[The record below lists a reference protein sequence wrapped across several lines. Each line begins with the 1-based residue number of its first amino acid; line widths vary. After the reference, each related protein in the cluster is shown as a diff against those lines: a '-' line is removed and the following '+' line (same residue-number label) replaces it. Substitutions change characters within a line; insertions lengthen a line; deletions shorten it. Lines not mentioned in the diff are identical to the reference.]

1 MQPYP
6 RGNPHASAGP
16 GRTVP
21 RVIDHPHAG
30 EEARRIAEAGTLLR
44 TQVGSGVH
52 GTAIS
57 GQDDRDELGI
67 CAEPP
72 RFVTGIATVRT
83 PDGRR
88 IPFEQYEL
96 HTAWARPGGLAE
108 RSGAGDLDVVI
119 YGARKWTALAA
130 AGNPTV
136 LLPLWVPESEVV
148 VATDAGRELRAHAD
162 RFVSRAVAER
172 FLGYLRNQKDAMTAE
187 GGERRA
193 RPAHVGAHGY
203 DVKYAMHALRL
214 GVQGAELLSTGRI
227 TLPVPEPELSRLREV
242 RSDRW
247 PLSDVLTWLAELEAD
262 LTALGGSSDLPP
274 DPDWTWINGWLHRT
288 YLEHWSRGPEGLG

>member
-1 MQPYP
+1 M
-6 RGNPHASAGP
+6 
-16 GRTVP
+16 
-21 RVIDHPHAG
+21 IEHPHAG

-67 CAEPP
+67 CLEPP
-72 RFVTGIATVRT
+72 RFVTGIASVTS

-96 HTAWARPGGLAE
+96 HTAWARAGGLAE

-119 YGARKWTALAA
+119 YGARKWATLAA

-136 LLPLWVPESEVV
+136 LLPLWVPDSEVV
-148 VATDAGRELRAHAD
+148 AITDAGRELRANAE

-172 FLGYLRNQKDAMTAE
+172 FLGYLRNQKDAMTAI
-187 GGERRA
+187 GGDRKA
-193 RPAHVGAHGY
+193 RPAHVGEGGY

-214 GVQGAELLSTGRI
+214 GVQGAELLRTGRI
-227 TLPVPEPELSRLREV
+227 TLPVPEPELSRLRDV

-247 PLSDVLTWLAELEAD
+247 PLADVVAWLDELETE
-262 LTALGGSSDLPP
+262 LTALGGSSELPAEP
-274 DPDWTWINGWLHRT
+274 DRQWIDGWLHRSYT
-288 YLEHWSRGPEGLG
+288 AYWARLPEGLADGGT

>member
-1 MQPYP
+1 M
-6 RGNPHASAGP
+6 
-16 GRTVP
+16 
-21 RVIDHPHAG
+21 IDHPHAG
-30 EEARRIAEAGTLLR
+30 DEARRIAEAGTLLR

-67 CAEPP
+67 CLEPP
-72 RFVTGIATVRT
+72 RFVTGVATVRT

-96 HTAWARPGGLAE
+96 HTAWARAGGLAE

-162 RFVSRAVAER
+162 RFVSRAVADR
-172 FLGYLRNQKDAMTAE
+172 FLGYLRNQKDAMTAVR
-187 GGERRA
+187 GERRA
-193 RPAHVGAHGY
+193 RPAHVGEHGY
-203 DVKYAMHALRL
+203 DVKYAMA
-214 GVQGAELLSTGRI
+214 
-227 TLPVPEPELSRLREV
+227 
-242 RSDRW
+242 
-247 PLSDVLTWLAELEAD
+247 WLEQLEAD
-262 LTALGGSSDLPP
+262 LPALGGSSDLPP
-274 DPDWTWINGWLHRT
+274 EPDWAWINGWLHRS
-288 YLEHWSRGPEGLG
+288 YLEHWARQPENGT

>member
-1 MQPYP
+1 M
-6 RGNPHASAGP
+6 
-16 GRTVP
+16 
-21 RVIDHPHAG
+21 IDHPHAG

-52 GTAIS
+52 GTAIP

-88 IPFEQYEL
+88 IPFEQYEV

-172 FLGYLRNQKDAMTAE
+172 FLGYLRNQKDAMTAV

-193 RPAHVGAHGY
+193 RPAHVGKHGY

-227 TLPVPEPELSRLREV
+227 TLPVPGPELSRLREV

-247 PLSDVLTWLAELEAD
+247 PLADVLTWLAGLEAD

-274 DPDWTWINGWLHRT
+274 DPDWRWINGWLHRT
-288 YLEHWSRGPEGLG
+288 YLDHWAQYPEDGDGGAAGSGT